1 VEQGRTL
8 ETTSQTGYLF
18 VGVLTAATI
27 VSFVHRYLPSVLV
40 DAIRSDVVISD
51 VQFASLQS
59 AFAFTYAGATL
70 LAGYAADRTNRRNLI
85 LAGISLWTFG
95 TFVFAFANSLSV
107 LLAARMVVA
116 FGEALLGPAG
126 LSLLCQYIPA
136 EKRGRAIAILFFGV
150 TLGNS
155 LAFGGGGAMLDLAK
169 VGTFQAL
176 PGFANLADWREVM
189 ILLGALGL
197 FLIPIVL
204 TFKEPKRTFSS
215 QSIDKD
221 RFKDL
226 IRIGPVLWLV
236 LFAGSSV
243 AIADFAYT
251 TWQSALL
258 TRTYGVSTGEAGQSL
273 GLTALIAGTIGAW
286 IGGVVSDK
294 VATKSGAL
302 GRVKLVLMCAPA
314 LFAAAAILL
323 IPGKWMAVL
332 AYLAWQLVANVVYVA
347 IAVTLQDFLTDR
359 TRGIGSSM
367 QTCLSIGLGLG
378 FGPTIVAMINTSI
391 GQGAN
396 TLTQSIMIFVG
407 GAAIVTLM
415 LAWRLHFALKGKR
428 PTRPDPS

>member
-1 VEQGRTL
+1 
-8 ETTSQTGYLF
+8 
-18 VGVLTAATI
+18 
-27 VSFVHRYLPSVLV
+27 
-40 DAIRSDVVISD
+40 
-51 VQFASLQS
+51 
-59 AFAFTYAGATL
+59 
-70 LAGYAADRTNRRNLI
+70 
-85 LAGISLWTFG
+85 
-95 TFVFAFANSLSV
+95 
-107 LLAARMVVA
+107 MVVA